1 MNTFHNP
8 AELHAWCAAEKRLG
22 RVIGLVPTMGC
33 LHQGHLSLIRLAKE
47 RCDRVVVSI
56 FVNPT
61 QFAPNEDYDA
71 YPRREQDDLALCQA
85 EGADAVFLPRPA
97 DLYAQDHSAWVEET
111 LLAKTLEGA
120 QRPTHFRGVCTVVA
134 KLFNIVQ
141 PDIAVFGQKDFQQV
155 AVIRRMVRDLNF
167 PIEIVR
173 APIVRDTDGLA
184 LSSRN
189 AYLTP
194 ENRATALCLSRAVR
208 QAQDAVAAGERDVAA
223 IEAAAKETLT
233 AAGWAPDY
241 ATVIDAETLI
251 PIQTVLPGASAL
263 LLAARKDG
271 LRLIDNTLL

>member
-208 QAQDAVAAGERDVAA
+208 QAQDAVAAGERDAAA

>member
-111 LLAKTLEGA
+111 LLAKTLEGV

-208 QAQDAVAAGERDVAA
+208 QAQDAVAAGERDAAA